1 MWWHT
6 NYREGAKAMNRIQSV
21 ATWVAI
27 VSLILSAVLAGLYL
41 YRVGQTPSDSE
52 LLIRQDGYSVT
63 DTPAHP
69 GDLGPKEAIIG
80 PAAEAPS
87 FA

>member
-1 MWWHT
+1 
-6 NYREGAKAMNRIQSV
+6 MNRIQSV

-27 VSLILSAVLAGLYL
+27 ASLILSAVLASLYL
-41 YRVGQTPSDSE
+41 YRVGQTSADGE

-63 DTPAHP
+63 DTPASP
-69 GDLGPKEAIIG
+69 GDFGPKEAIIG

>member
-6 NYREGAKAMNRIQSV
+6 NYQEGAKAMNRIQSV

-27 VSLILSAVLAGLYL
+27 ASLILSSVLAGLYL
-41 YRVGQTPSDSE
+41 YRVGWTSSDGE

-63 DTPAHP
+63 DTPARP
-69 GDLGPKEAIIG
+69 DDFGPKDAIIG
-80 PAAEAPS
+80 PAPEAPS

>member
-1 MWWHT
+1 
-6 NYREGAKAMNRIQSV
+6 MNRIQSV

-27 VSLILSAVLAGLYL
+27 ASLILSAALASLYL
-41 YRVGQTPSDSE
+41 YRVGQTQADSG

-63 DTPAHP
+63 DPPARP
-69 GDLGPKEAIIG
+69 GVSSPKEAIIG

>member
-1 MWWHT
+1 
-6 NYREGAKAMNRIQSV
+6 MNRIQSV

-27 VSLILSAVLAGLYL
+27 ASLLLSAVLASLYL
-41 YRVGQTPSDSE
+41 YRVGQTSTDSE

-63 DTPAHP
+63 DTPARP
-69 GDLGPKEAIIG
+69 GDSSPKEAIIG

-87 FA
+87 AA

>member
-1 MWWHT
+1 
-6 NYREGAKAMNRIQSV
+6 MNRIQSV

-41 YRVGQTPSDSE
+41 YRVGQAPADSE
-52 LLIRQDGYSVT
+52 LLIRQDGYSVP
-63 DTPAHP
+63 DAPARP
-69 GDLGPKEAIIG
+69 GDFGPKEAIIG

>member
-1 MWWHT
+1 
-6 NYREGAKAMNRIQSV
+6 MNRIQSV

-27 VSLILSAVLAGLYL
+27 ASLILSAVLASLYL
-41 YRVGQTPSDSE
+41 YRVGQTSADGE

-63 DTPAHP
+63 DSPTRP
-69 GDLGPKEAIIG
+69 GGSSPKEAIIG
-80 PAAEAPS
+80 PATEAPS

>member
-1 MWWHT
+1 
-6 NYREGAKAMNRIQSV
+6 MNRIQSV

-27 VSLILSAVLAGLYL
+27 ATLILSAVLASLYL
-41 YRVGQTPSDSE
+41 YRVGQTSSADGE

-63 DTPAHP
+63 DAPARP
-69 GDLGPKEAIIG
+69 GDSTPKEAIIG

>member
-1 MWWHT
+1 
-6 NYREGAKAMNRIQSV
+6 MNRIQSV

-27 VSLILSAVLAGLYL
+27 ASLILSAVLASLYL
-41 YRVGQTPSDSE
+41 YRVGQTPADGE
-52 LLIRQDGYSVT
+52 LLIRQDGHSVT

-69 GDLGPKEAIIG
+69 GDFSPKEAIIG

>member
-1 MWWHT
+1 
-6 NYREGAKAMNRIQSV
+6 MNRIQSV

-41 YRVGQTPSDSE
+41 YRVVQTPSDSE

-63 DTPAHP
+63 DAPAHP
-69 GDLGPKEAIIG
+69 GDFGPKEAIIG

>member
-1 MWWHT
+1 
-6 NYREGAKAMNRIQSV
+6 MNRIQSV

-27 VSLILSAVLAGLYL
+27 ASLILSAVLASLYL
-41 YRVGQTPSDSE
+41 YRVGQTSADGE

-69 GDLGPKEAIIG
+69 GDFSPKEDIIG
-80 PAAEAPS
+80 PVAEAPS